1 MEFSRRTIKSMETP
15 YHVLLG
21 RPWLHKHKLVSSTY
35 HQCVK
40 GRLNGKPIR
49 IAANSCPF
57 DQTEAHFVE
66 AALYDDL
73 ASTGEPSIVRPC
85 GTPLPVWKDI
95 RDDPETDLQEL
106 LERKEKRKGHEVESG
121 SPPQCVPMSSE
132 EVTVD
137 HARSMV
143 MNPQVVAVDQ
153 TRSMVAN
160 TKKAAEDQTESATTN
175 PEGSMVD
182 HSRSTVMNS
191 EEEDAVDQTEST
203 ARKRKES
210 TTAEPNL
217 TSKEELE
224 VINLSNDPNVNKPIS
239 ISSLCYNTQVAS
251 AANIIP
257 QVGISSAVRI
267 TKIQ

>member
-1 MEFSRRTIKSMETP
+1 METP

-85 GTPLPVWKDI
+85 GTPLPSTTMRACPNSPMDASSIAHEGAWEPDCPQQKGPT
-95 RDDPETDLQEL
+95 PEE
-106 LERKEKRKGHEVESG
+106 GA
-121 SPPQCVPMSSE
+121 MSSE

-153 TRSMVAN
+153 TRSMAAN
-160 TKKAAEDQTESATTN
+160 TKKAAEDQTESTTTN
-175 PEGSMVD
+175 PEGSTVD

-267 TKIQ
+267 TKI